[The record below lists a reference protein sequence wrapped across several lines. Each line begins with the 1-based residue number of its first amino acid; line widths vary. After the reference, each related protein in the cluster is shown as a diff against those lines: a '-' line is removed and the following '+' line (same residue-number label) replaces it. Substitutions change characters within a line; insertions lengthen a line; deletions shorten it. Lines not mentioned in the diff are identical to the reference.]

1 MLDIPMAVDDKRDGA
16 NSLSAVR
23 LRNFQEHRIWLACFR
38 LRAAHTAKA
47 RNKQAGQPYWTES
60 VSEQPSRTAPRRAG
74 SVRKTGACVRTSIA
88 CRHVAMCLGA
98 WSSGRIRAS
107 GARGRGFDSRSS
119 PSHVAH
125 VAARA
130 AGQSR
135 DARTPN
141 AGQAAARQVRRGHEG
156 RGGLPLLRLDDQGG
170 RLEALL
176 PGDVRRRRGRGP
188 PPLVRRQVRR
198 ARRGPR
204 EGLHRARQHR
214 PDGH

>member
-1 MLDIPMAVDDKRDGA
+1 MTTHA
-16 NSLSAVR
+16 NIYPTFTIKDL
-23 LRNFQEHRIWLACFR
+23 
-38 LRAAHTAKA
+38 AKA
-47 RNKQAGQPYWTES
+47 HGQRP
-60 VSEQPSRTAPRRAG
+60 QNRG
-74 SVRKTGACVRTSIA
+74 SVCANA
-88 CRHVAMCLGA
+88 CRHVHMGA
-98 WSSGRIRAS
+98 WSSGMIRAS

-130 AGQSR
+130 AGQPR

-141 AGQAAARQVRRGHEG
+141 AGQAAARQVRRGHES